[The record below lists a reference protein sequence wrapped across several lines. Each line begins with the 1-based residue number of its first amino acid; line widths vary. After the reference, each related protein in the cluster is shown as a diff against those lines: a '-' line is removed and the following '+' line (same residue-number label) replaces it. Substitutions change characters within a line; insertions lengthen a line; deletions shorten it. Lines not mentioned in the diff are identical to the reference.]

1 MREACQRAGKSA
13 NKDVNSD
20 SNYPKSR
27 FAANLTD
34 HSGITEL
41 MDDLGEALT
50 AGRGR
55 VKMMGGGNPAH
66 IPEMQAIWR
75 ERMRELVMDTPDE
88 FDRIMADYDQPAG
101 SPAFRDAVAG
111 FLSKNYG
118 WDLTRDNIAVTNG
131 GQTAFFFLLNRFAG
145 RMADDS
151 VRKILLPLV
160 PEYIGYSDQGVS
172 DVAMFDSRRPEIE
185 LVGDRQFKYHIDF
198 DKLEITPEHGAIAVS
213 RPTNPSSNVLTDEE
227 IAKLRVLAEENG
239 IPLIIDNAYGLPFP
253 GVVFREATPV
263 WDENIILTLSLSKLG
278 LPGTRT
284 GIVVARKSVISE
296 IRSMTAIVGL
306 ANNNVGQ
313 VMARPMIESGEI
325 EMLARKVVR
334 PYYESRSKRAYE
346 LAMEHLPDEVP
357 WRVHVSEGAFFFW
370 FWFEDLPITCKELYQ
385 KLKEADLIVVPGEY
399 FFFGLD
405 TEDWPHASQC
415 IRVSFT
421 QPEAIVEAGF
431 EILGKVLREVYGV
444 A

>member
-1 MREACQRAGKSA
+1 
-13 NKDVNSD
+13 
-20 SNYPKSR
+20 
-27 FAANLTD
+27 
-34 HSGITEL
+34 

-55 VKMMGGGNPAH
+55 IKMMGGSNPAH
-66 IPEMQAIWR
+66 IPVMQEIWR
-75 ERMRELVMDTPDE
+75 ERMRELVTETPEE

-101 SPAFRDAVAG
+101 SPAFREAVAG

-118 WDLTRDNIAVTNG
+118 WKLTKENIAVTNG

-145 RMADDS
+145 RMADNS
-151 VRKILLPLV
+151 IRKILLPLV

-172 DVAMFDSRRPEIE
+172 DAVMFDSRRPKIE
-185 LVGDRQFKYHIDF
+185 LIGDRQFKYHIDF
-198 DKLEITPEHGAIAVS
+198 ENLKITPEHGAIVVS
-213 RPTNPSSNVLTDEE
+213 RPTNPSSNVLTDDE
-227 IAKLRVLAEENG
+227 ISKLRVLAEDNG
-239 IPLIIDNAYGLPFP
+239 IPLMIDNAYGLPFP
-253 GVVFREATPV
+253 GVVFRKATPV

-284 GIVVARKSVISE
+284 GIVVARESVISE

-325 EMLARKVVR
+325 EVLAREVVK
-334 PYYESRSKRAYE
+334 PYYESRSKKAYE
-346 LAMEHLPDEVP
+346 LATELLPDEVP

-370 FWFEDLPITCKELYQ
+370 FWFADLPITCKELYQ
-385 KLKEADLIVVPGEY
+385 KLKEAELIVVPGEY

-405 TEDWPHASQC
+405 TGDWPHASQC

-431 EILGKVLREVYGV
+431 KILGEVLRDVYAGKT
-444 A
+444 